1 MTRRSSVALPSG
13 MQSKGGRERISR
25 RQFIGT
31 MGALAALGTPAI
43 SVAANRSAGHVV
55 VVGGG
60 FSGAT
65 AAKYLRLFSQ
75 GQVEV
80 TLIEPQPQ
88 FISCPLSNMVLEGHY
103 TIEDV
108 TRDYQLEKNHGV
120 KMIQDTVTKID
131 PDKKEVILS
140 NGDVIAWDR
149 LIVSPGIDFMWE
161 QIPGMNN
168 ADAQSNI
175 MHAWTAGPQTVQLRQ
190 QLEAMPDG
198 GRFIISIPET
208 PYRCPPAPYERSC
221 AVASY
226 FKKHKP
232 KSKVIIFDANADVA
246 SKPGLFKA
254 TSAELYPDIVEY
266 VPMYRAVDV
275 VANEN
280 RVLFEFG
287 EEEQADVLNFVPP
300 MRAGDIAH
308 QTGLTNAGGRWC
320 AVDFLTFESTA
331 IPNIHVIGDAI
342 QVAPGMPKSGHMANQ
357 HAKTCAAAVAAL
369 LLDRPVNDD
378 PIYANTCFSL
388 VNDELAMHVSS
399 VHRYSPK
406 DKTMMP
412 VEGSGGVSTHAT
424 ALEGQHTYSWA
435 RTIWADV
442 LT

>member
-1 MTRRSSVALPSG
+1 MSFNRRRFLETA
-13 MQSKGGRERISR
+13 
-25 RQFIGT
+25 
-31 MGALAALGTPAI
+31 GALAVMSHALPAW
-43 SVAANRSAGHVV
+43 AQRPTAGHVV
-55 VVGGG
+55 VIGGG
-60 FSGAT
+60 FAGAT

-75 GQVEV
+75 GQIEV
-80 TLIEPQPQ
+80 TLIEPQRK

-103 TIEDV
+103 TLDDV
-108 TRDYQLEKNHGV
+108 TLDYQLGQNHGV
-120 KMIQDTVTKID
+120 QMLHERVAAID
-131 PDKKEVILS
+131 LEQRSLRLE
-140 NGDVIAWDR
+140 NGQVVDWDR
-149 LIVSPGIDFMWE
+149 LIVAPGVDFLWE
-161 QIPGMNN
+161 EIPGMDNPQ
-168 ADAQSNI
+168 AQEKI
-175 MHAWTAGPQTVQLRQ
+175 MHAWKAGPQTVQLRQ

-198 GRFIISIPET
+198 GRFIISVPEV
-208 PYRCPPAPYERSC
+208 PFRCPPAPYERAC

-232 KSKVIIFDANADVA
+232 RSKVLVFDANPDVA
-246 SKPGLFKA
+246 SKPDLFKA
-254 TSAELYPDIVEY
+254 AWAELYPDIVEY

-369 LLDRPVNDD
+369 MLDRPVNDD